1 MQKKKLILYSLLL
14 TAILAGFVFRAEIFN
29 FVRPAIE
36 SKLQE
41 FEKVATDALIH
52 GIKEQ
57 LNAASEVVT
66 PPPLRSPTL
75 EIPKASTELTVA
87 GTFNWTN
94 AQRIENGLPVL
105 KEDTTLDAIAELR
118 IKDMFEKQY
127 FAHVSPT
134 GGDVQDVAADVGY
147 EYITLG
153 ENLALGGF
161 DDDQDLV
168 QAWMDSP
175 GHRANILNDRY
186 TEIGIA
192 VERGFFEGRV
202 TWLAVQVF
210 GKTLSLCPQPN
221 PSIKSQIELL
231 QNMVQETKTE
241 LEARYAELEN
251 MNRRSPEYR
260 QKADE
265 YNALVAQYNS
275 MIEELKALI
284 ADYNAQITK
293 FNACIQE

>member
-1 MQKKKLILYSLLL
+1 MRWAKLAFYSLILA
-14 TAILAGFVFRAEIFN
+14 AIVAGFVFRAAIFEL
-29 FVRPAIE
+29 VRPTIE

-41 FEKVATDALIH
+41 FEKAATDALVQ

-57 LNAASEVVT
+57 FDALPQVAT
-66 PPPLRSPTL
+66 PPPLRVPTL
-75 EIPKASTELTVA
+75 EIQKAAAELTVA

-94 AQRIENGLPVL
+94 AERIESGLPAL
-105 KEDTTLDAIAELR
+105 KENITLDAIAELR
-118 IKDMFEKQY
+118 VRDMFEKQY

-134 GGDVQDVAADVGY
+134 GDDVQGAAKLIGY

-175 GHRANILNDRY
+175 GHRANILNTKY

-192 VERGFFEGRV
+192 VERGLFEGRI

-210 GKTLSLCPQPN
+210 GKPLALCPQP
-221 PSIKSQIELL
+221 SVTVKAQIELL
-231 QNMVQETKTE
+231 QNEITEMQAE
-241 LEARYAELEN
+241 LEARKAELEG
-251 MNRRSPEYR
+251 MNRNSPVYR
-260 QKADE
+260 QKVDE
-265 YNALVAQYNS
+265 YNALVAQYNG
-275 MIEELKALI
+275 MVEQLKGMI
-284 ADYNAQITK
+284 ADYNAQVGG
-293 FNACIQE
+293 FNECVQG